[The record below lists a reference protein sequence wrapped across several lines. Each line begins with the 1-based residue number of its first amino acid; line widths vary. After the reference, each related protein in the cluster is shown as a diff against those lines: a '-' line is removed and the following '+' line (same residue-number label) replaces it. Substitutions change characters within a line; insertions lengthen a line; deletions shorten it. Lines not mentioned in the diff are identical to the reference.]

1 MTQLKFDVTG
11 TDAEVRTELRK
22 ALRTFNGGVLHDI
35 RFWLGFLYGGLA
47 FSVMNF
53 ADFHICIGACGVA
66 P

>member
-11 TDAEVRTELRK
+11 TDAEVRKELRK
-22 ALRTFNGGVLHDI
+22 ALRTFNDDALYDA
-35 RFWLGFLYGGLA
+35 RFWWGFLFGGLL
-47 FSVMNF
+47 FSAMNF